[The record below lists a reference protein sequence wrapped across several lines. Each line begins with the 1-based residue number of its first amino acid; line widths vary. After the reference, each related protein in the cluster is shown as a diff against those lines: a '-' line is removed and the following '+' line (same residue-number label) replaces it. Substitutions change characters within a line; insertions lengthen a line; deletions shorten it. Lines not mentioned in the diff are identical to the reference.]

1 MARDASR
8 HSLHE
13 HTWTR
18 PTSRALAKIIAINLV
33 ALFFLTYVM
42 LDRVEH
48 FFFSLN
54 RYYMALVAAPMVIL
68 MLAMMGSIVPNRRL
82 NLAVYTASASA
93 SSRSCAP
100 RCRSATGNSSAR

>member
-42 LDRVEH
+42 DRVEH

-68 MLAMMGSIVPNRRL
+68 MLAMRGR
-82 NLAVYTASASA
+82 
-93 SSRSCAP
+93 
-100 RCRSATGNSSAR
+100 